1 MVVFIEE
8 YFYRILF
15 VSVCTGLAQNWV
27 GDFCQNIEVVFI
39 PEHLCRSGCTIAHAE
54 GVDING
60 RSIFPNGINRSI
72 NGRCA
77 IGSRCRLGLCFQC
90 HNTAGWLRNRCHI
103 KDILFNEIQV
113 VPRIEIVKMN
123 IFISAICFLYIS
135 SHIAFCNQIQ
145 INDASGFSGQ
155 RNRNVHAILAI
166 KIRYRFQQF
175 ALLVGRA
182 AIYGKTTQ
190 SWVKVG
196 NPNHQA
202 ICIPSSLECHIT
214 CRSVSV
220 CTQSLQGL
228 RGLNRKCLL

>member
-60 RSIFPNGINRSI
+60 RSIVPNGINRSI

-90 HNTAGWLRNRCHI
+90 YNTAGWNAFRYSSIYHE
-103 KDILFNEIQV
+103 LFNEVHV
-113 VPRIEIVKMN
+113 VP
-123 IFISAICFLYIS
+123 
-135 SHIAFCNQIQ
+135 
-145 INDASGFSGQ
+145 
-155 RNRNVHAILAI
+155 
-166 KIRYRFQQF
+166 
-175 ALLVGRA
+175 
-182 AIYGKTTQ
+182 
-190 SWVKVG
+190 
-196 NPNHQA
+196 
-202 ICIPSSLECHIT
+202 CI
-214 CRSVSV
+214 
-220 CTQSLQGL
+220 
-228 RGLNRKCLL
+228 